1 MSALRPN
8 HREKAASKSGAANGL
23 IDPTKTGKYPVI
35 LSDTLLGRTQK
46 EVFTAVRYNHKP
58 ELASEPGT
66 ARLKPETPGNKSDFE
81 LSFPDGNNGMY
92 GYAGTRTMDDNQ
104 YVLYFDPARKAFIL
118 DKVDSTFHMNV
129 TRTPSNDNP
138 ESLRQQFEQLDTSIT
153 ATPEVRKPAAAADDD
168 RRDQPSAKPAA
179 KASSGPKRPSASSNK
194 AAAKPRKPAAA
205 KKSEPIHLALPTN
218 DAPPA
223 PAKPAAPAKK
233 KETTRKAAGSDDEED
248 DDDDDFG
255 LTIEYPDEHKNKRA
269 DFSPAFAPNIQV
281 RSFSDFLRDSEAD
294 DADGESDLEERDF
307 ANFNLPS
314 PMNGQAQQQE
324 HNHQHHFHNDQ
335 YHDQDD
341 DADQMEVDSEP
352 DFEDALED
360 DLEAELEKELEA
372 ANSGDAEESEVSEE
386 D

>member
-8 HREKAASKSGAANGL
+8 HREKAAPKTGAANGL

-58 ELASEPGT
+58 ELSSEPAT
-66 ARLKPETPGNKSDFE
+66 ARLKPETPGSKSDFD

-129 TRTPSNDNP
+129 TRTPSSDNP

-153 ATPEVRKPAAAADDD
+153 VTSEAHNPIEKDKPA
-168 RRDQPSAKPAA
+168 AKPAA
-179 KASSGPKRPSASSNK
+179 KASGPKRPSASSNK
-194 AAAKPRKPAAA
+194 AAAKPRKPAAT

-223 PAKPAAPAKK
+223 PQKSTTPAPMKK
-233 KETTRKAAGSDDEED
+233 KESTRKAAGSDDEED

-255 LTIEYPDEHKNKRA
+255 LTIEYPDENKNKKP

-314 PMNGQAQQQE
+314 PMNGQAQQQQQQQQ
-324 HNHQHHFHNDQ
+324 QHDQ
-335 YHDQDD
+335 YQDHDGE
-341 DADQMEVDSEP
+341 AEQMEVDSEP

>member
-8 HREKAASKSGAANGL
+8 HREKALPKNLNGL

-46 EVFTAVRYNHKP
+46 EVFTSVRYNHKP
-58 ELASEPGT
+58 ELASEPAT
-66 ARLKPETPGNKSDFE
+66 ARLKPETPGSKSSFD

-104 YVLYFDPARKAFIL
+104 YVLYFDPNRKAFIL

-129 TRTPSNDNP
+129 TRTPTNDNP
-138 ESLRQQFEQLDTSIT
+138 ETLRQQFEQLDTSIT
-153 ATPEVRKPAAAADDD
+153 ATPEVRKPAAAETKDKDKS
-168 RRDQPSAKPAA
+168 PAKPAS
-179 KASSGPKRPSASSNK
+179 KATGPKRPTASSNK
-194 AAAKPRKPAAA
+194 KARPPPPPKN
-205 KKSEPIHLALPTN
+205 ITLALPTN
-218 DAPPA
+218 DAPPPA
-223 PAKPAAPAKK
+223 PKAASPPKK
-233 KETTRKAAGSDDEED
+233 KAKAPAGSDEEED

-255 LTIEYPDEHKNKRA
+255 LTIEYPDEQKNKRA

-314 PMNGQAQQQE
+314 PMNGQQRQQQ
-324 HNHQHHFHNDQ
+324 QHH
-335 YHDQDD
+335 HDQDE
-341 DADQMEVDSEP
+341 DAEGEVEQMDVDSEP

>member
-1 MSALRPN
+1 MHYA
-8 HREKAASKSGAANGL
+8 
-23 IDPTKTGKYPVI
+23 
-35 LSDTLLGRTQK
+35 
-46 EVFTAVRYNHKP
+46 FTT
-58 ELASEPGT
+58 ST
-66 ARLKPETPGNKSDFE
+66 FSI
-81 LSFPDGNNGMY
+81 S
-92 GYAGTRTMDDNQ
+92 TR
-104 YVLYFDPARKAFIL
+104 RKAFIL
-118 DKVDSTFHMNV
+118 DKVDSTFHMN
-129 TRTPSNDNP
+129 
-138 ESLRQQFEQLDTSIT
+138 
-153 ATPEVRKPAAAADDD
+153 
-168 RRDQPSAKPAA
+168 PAA
-179 KASSGPKRPSASSNK
+179 KASGPKRPSASSNK
-194 AAAKPRKPAAA
+194 AAAKPRKPTAT

-223 PAKPAAPAKK
+223 PQKSTTPAPTKK
-233 KETTRKAAGSDDEED
+233 KESTRKAAGSDDEED

-255 LTIEYPDEHKNKRA
+255 LTIEYPDENKNKKP

-314 PMNGQAQQQE
+314 PMNGQAQQQQQQ
-324 HNHQHHFHNDQ
+324 QHDQ
-335 YHDQDD
+335 YQDHDGE
-341 DADQMEVDSEP
+341 AEQMEVDSEP

>member
-8 HREKAASKSGAANGL
+8 HREKALPKNLNGL

-46 EVFTAVRYNHKP
+46 EVFTSHLRLRDLTADNHKP
-58 ELASEPGT
+58 ELASEPAT
-66 ARLKPETPGNKSDFE
+66 ARLKPETPGSKSSFD

-104 YVLYFDPARKAFIL
+104 YVLYFDPNRKAFIL
-118 DKVDSTFHMNV
+118 DKIDSTFHMNV
-129 TRTPSNDNP
+129 TRTPTNDNP
-138 ESLRQQFEQLDTSIT
+138 ETLRQQFEQLDTSIT
-153 ATPEVRKPAAAADDD
+153 ATPEVRKPAAEAKEKDKS
-168 RRDQPSAKPAA
+168 PAKPAS
-179 KASSGPKRPSASSNK
+179 KAAGPKRPSASSNK
-194 AAAKPRKPAAA
+194 KARPPPPPKN
-205 KKSEPIHLALPTN
+205 ITLALPTN
-218 DAPPA
+218 DAPPPA
-223 PAKPAAPAKK
+223 PKAASPPKK
-233 KETTRKAAGSDDEED
+233 KAKAPAGSDEEED

-255 LTIEYPDEHKNKRA
+255 LTIEYPDEQKNKRA

-314 PMNGQAQQQE
+314 PMNGQQRQQQ
-324 HNHQHHFHNDQ
+324 HH
-335 YHDQDD
+335 HDQDE
-341 DADQMEVDSEP
+341 DAEGEVEQMEVDSEP

>member
-8 HREKAASKSGAANGL
+8 HREKAAPKSGAANGL

-58 ELASEPGT
+58 ELTSEPGT
-66 ARLKPETPGNKSDFE
+66 ARLKPETPGSKSDFD
-81 LSFPDGNNGMY
+81 LSFLDGNNGMY

-104 YVLYFDPARKAFIL
+104 YVLYFDPTRKAFIL
-118 DKVDSTFHMNV
+118 DKIDSTFHMNV

-153 ATPEVRKPAAAADDD
+153 ATPEVRKPAAAADSKD
-168 RRDQPSAKPAA
+168 KPAA

-218 DAPPA
+218 DAPPP
-223 PAKPAAPAKK
+223 PAKPTPPAKK
-233 KETTRKAAGSDDEED
+233 KETARKAVGSDDEEED

-255 LTIEYPDEHKNKRA
+255 LTIEYPDEHKNKKA

-324 HNHQHHFHNDQ
+324 QHDLHNDHYQ
-335 YHDQDD
+335 DHDD
-341 DADQMEVDSEP
+341 DAEQMEVDSEP

>member
-8 HREKAASKSGAANGL
+8 HREKAAPKAAGAANGL

-46 EVFTAVRYNHKP
+46 DVFTAP
-58 ELASEPGT
+58 DLPSEPAT
-66 ARLKPETPGNKSDFE
+66 ARLKPETPGSKTNFD

-118 DKVDSTFHMNV
+118 DRIDSTFHMNV
-129 TRTPSNDNP
+129 TRTPTSDNP
-138 ESLRQQFEQLDTSIT
+138 ETLRQQFEQLDTSIT
-153 ATPEVRKPAAAADDD
+153 ATPDVRKPAAAVNGTDKA
-168 RRDQPSAKPAA
+168 PGKPTP
-179 KASSGPKRPSASSNK
+179 KSSTVKRPSASSNK
-194 AAAKPRKPAAA
+194 AAAKPRKPATEK
-205 KKSEPIHLALPTN
+205 KKSEPIMLALPTN
-218 DAPPA
+218 DAPPPA
-223 PAKPAAPAKK
+223 PEPADTARTS
-233 KETTRKAAGSDDEED
+233 KETTRKAAAGSDEDEDE

-255 LTIEYPDEHKNKRA
+255 LTIEYPDENKNNKKA
-269 DFSPAFAPNIQV
+269 DFSPAFPAQGINI
-281 RSFSDFLRDSEAD
+281 RRFSDFLRDSEAD
-294 DADGESDLEERDF
+294 DADGESDLEEERDF

-314 PMNGQAQQQE
+314 PMNNQAQRQQQQ
-324 HNHQHHFHNDQ
+324 HQE
-335 YHDQDD
+335 
-341 DADQMEVDSEP
+341 AEAEQMEVDSEP

>member
-8 HREKAASKSGAANGL
+8 HREKALPKNLNGL

-46 EVFTAVRYNHKP
+46 EVFTSVRYNHKP
-58 ELASEPGT
+58 ELASEPAT
-66 ARLKPETPGNKSDFE
+66 ARLKPETPGSKSSFD

-104 YVLYFDPARKAFIL
+104 YVLYFDPNRKAFIL

-129 TRTPSNDNP
+129 TRTPTNDNP
-138 ESLRQQFEQLDTSIT
+138 ETLRQQFEQLDTSIT
-153 ATPEVRKPAAAADDD
+153 ATPEVRKPATAEAKDKDKS
-168 RRDQPSAKPAA
+168 PAKPVS
-179 KASSGPKRPSASSNK
+179 KATGPKRPSASSNK
-194 AAAKPRKPAAA
+194 KARPPPPPKN
-205 KKSEPIHLALPTN
+205 ITLALPTN
-218 DAPPA
+218 D
-223 PAKPAAPAKK
+223 
-233 KETTRKAAGSDDEED
+233 EDD

-255 LTIEYPDEHKNKRA
+255 LTIEYPDEQKNKRA

-314 PMNGQAQQQE
+314 PMNGQQRQQQ
-324 HNHQHHFHNDQ
+324 QH
-335 YHDQDD
+335 HDQDE
-341 DADQMEVDSEP
+341 DAEGEVEQMDVDSEP

>member
-8 HREKAASKSGAANGL
+8 HREKAAPKTGAANGL

-58 ELASEPGT
+58 ELSSEPAT
-66 ARLKPETPGNKSDFE
+66 ARLKPETPGSKSDFD

-129 TRTPSNDNP
+129 TRTPSSDNP

-153 ATPEVRKPAAAADDD
+153 VTSEARSPTESKDKPA
-168 RRDQPSAKPAA
+168 AKPAA
-179 KASSGPKRPSASSNK
+179 KTSGPKRPSASSNK
-194 AAAKPRKPAAA
+194 AAAKPRKPAAT

-223 PAKPAAPAKK
+223 PQKSSAPAPMKK
-233 KETTRKAAGSDDEED
+233 KESARKAAGSDDEED

-255 LTIEYPDEHKNKRA
+255 LTIEYPDENKNKKP

-314 PMNGQAQQQE
+314 PMNGQAQQQQQQQ
-324 HNHQHHFHNDQ
+324 QHDQ
-335 YHDQDD
+335 YQDHDGE
-341 DADQMEVDSEP
+341 AEQMEVDSEP

>member
-8 HREKAASKSGAANGL
+8 HREKAAPKASAAGNGL

-58 ELASEPGT
+58 DLASEPAT
-66 ARLKPETPGNKSDFE
+66 ARLKPETPGSKSNFD
-81 LSFPDGNNGMY
+81 LSFPDGNNGTY
-92 GYAGTRTMDDNQ
+92 AYAGTRTMDDNQ

-118 DKVDSTFHMNV
+118 DKVDSTFHMNI

-138 ESLRQQFEQLDTSIT
+138 ETLRQQFEQLDTSIT
-153 ATPEVRKPAAAADDD
+153 AAPAKPSSSSAATDKS
-168 RRDQPSAKPAA
+168 PVKTKAKPAA
-179 KASSGPKRPSASSNK
+179 STVNKPK
-194 AAAKPRKPAAA
+194 AAPKPRKQVE
-205 KKSEPIHLALPTN
+205 KKKEPVNIPLALPTN
-218 DAPPA
+218 DAPP
-223 PAKPAAPAKK
+223 PPPKPAAAPPAKK
-233 KETTRKAAGSDDEED
+233 KETRKAAGSDEEEE

-255 LTIEYPDEHKNKRA
+255 LTIEYPDENKNKKT
-269 DFSPAFAPNIQV
+269 DFSPAFPSQGINI
-281 RSFSDFLRDSEAD
+281 RRFSDFLRDSEAD
-294 DADGESDLEERDF
+294 DADGESDLDEAPFD
-307 ANFNLPS
+307 FNLPS
-314 PMNGQAQQQE
+314 PVNNQARPRQE
-324 HNHQHHFHNDQ
+324 E
-335 YHDQDD
+335 
-341 DADQMEVDSEP
+341 AEAEPEQMEVDSEP

>member
-8 HREKAASKSGAANGL
+8 HREKAAPKTGAANGL

-58 ELASEPGT
+58 ELSSEPAT
-66 ARLKPETPGNKSDFE
+66 ARLKPETPGSKSDFD

-129 TRTPSNDNP
+129 TRTPSSDNP

-153 ATPEVRKPAAAADDD
+153 VTSEAHNPTEKDKPA
-168 RRDQPSAKPAA
+168 AKPAA
-179 KASSGPKRPSASSNK
+179 KASGPKRPSASSNK
-194 AAAKPRKPAAA
+194 AAAKPRKPTAT

-223 PAKPAAPAKK
+223 PQKSTTPAPTKK
-233 KETTRKAAGSDDEED
+233 KESTRKAAGSDDEED

-255 LTIEYPDEHKNKRA
+255 LTIEYPDENKNKKP

-314 PMNGQAQQQE
+314 PMNGQAQQQQQQ
-324 HNHQHHFHNDQ
+324 QHDQ
-335 YHDQDD
+335 YQDHDGE
-341 DADQMEVDSEP
+341 AEQMEVDSEP

>member
-8 HREKAASKSGAANGL
+8 HREKAAPKSGAANGL

-66 ARLKPETPGNKSDFE
+66 ARLKPETPGSKSDFE

-153 ATPEVRKPAAAADDD
+153 ATPEVRKPAAAADD

-194 AAAKPRKPAAA
+194 AAAKPRKPAAV

-248 DDDDDFG
+248 DDDDFG
-255 LTIEYPDEHKNKRA
+255 LTIEYPDEHKNKKA

-324 HNHQHHFHNDQ
+324 HHHQHHFHNDQ

>member
-8 HREKAASKSGAANGL
+8 HREKAAPKSGAANGL

-58 ELASEPGT
+58 ELTSEPGT
-66 ARLKPETPGNKSDFE
+66 ARLKPETPGSKSDFD

-104 YVLYFDPARKAFIL
+104 YVLYFDPARKVFIL

-153 ATPEVRKPAAAADDD
+153 ATPEVRKPTAAADSKDK
-168 RRDQPSAKPAA
+168 PSTKPAA

-218 DAPPA
+218 DAPPV
-223 PAKPAAPAKK
+223 PAKPTAPAKK

-255 LTIEYPDEHKNKRA
+255 LTIEYPDEHKNKKA

-294 DADGESDLEERDF
+294 DADGESDLEERDL

-324 HNHQHHFHNDQ
+324 HQQHHHFHNDQ
-335 YHDQDD
+335 YQDQDD
-341 DADQMEVDSEP
+341 DAEQMEVDSEP

>member
-8 HREKAASKSGAANGL
+8 HREKAVPKNLNGL

-46 EVFTAVRYNHKP
+46 EVFTSVRYNHKP
-58 ELASEPGT
+58 ELASEPAT
-66 ARLKPETPGNKSDFE
+66 ARLKPETPGSKSSFD

-104 YVLYFDPARKAFIL
+104 YVLYFDPNRKAFIL

-138 ESLRQQFEQLDTSIT
+138 ETLRQQFEQLDTSIT
-153 ATPEVRKPAAAADDD
+153 ATPEVRK
-168 RRDQPSAKPAA
+168 SAVEGKDKPPPKPASKA
-179 KASSGPKRPSASSNK
+179 AASSGPKRPSASSNK
-194 AAAKPRKPAAA
+194 KAPKPRPPPAP
-205 KKSEPIHLALPTN
+205 KNITLALPTN
-218 DAPPA
+218 DAPP
-223 PAKPAAPAKK
+223 PKAASPAKK
-233 KETTRKAAGSDDEED
+233 KDKVPAGSDEEEE

-255 LTIEYPDEHKNKRA
+255 LTIEYPDEHKNKKP

-314 PMNGQAQQQE
+314 PMNGQAQRQQ
-324 HNHQHHFHNDQ
+324 H
-335 YHDQDD
+335 HDQDE
-341 DADQMEVDSEP
+341 DAEGEVEQMDVDSEP